1 MNSKSAVALLLI
13 IVLFVTAV
21 FANPAVWK
29 KLGKR
34 TVKFTVDRDVIQ
46 SGVREGTFTKIK
58 LKVKKSG
65 VHFRDVKV
73 HFQNGTIF
81 DVKIRKWIPKN
92 GETRVIDLPGKNRII
107 DKVVFW
113 YDSGGRN
120 AKRALVELWARR

>member
-21 FANPAVWK
+21 LANPGVWK

-46 SGVREGTFTKIK
+46 SGVREGTFPKIK